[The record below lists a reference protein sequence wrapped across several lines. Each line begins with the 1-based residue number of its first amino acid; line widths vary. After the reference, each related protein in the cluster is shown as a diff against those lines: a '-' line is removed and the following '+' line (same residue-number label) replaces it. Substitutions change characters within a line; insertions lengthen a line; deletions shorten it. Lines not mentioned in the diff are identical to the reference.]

1 MKDQM
6 PKAVKVTVVIPAYN
20 AAKLLPETLDTVLQ
34 QDYQP
39 LEVIV
44 VDDGSK
50 DETASVISRYLADKR
65 VHYIYQENGG
75 LPVAR
80 NTGIKAA
87 TGHAIMFV
95 DADDLLPEGAIAAL
109 ANELNELGEDY
120 CAVHG
125 EMERFDGTTGK
136 SLGITNYK
144 KASSSRRSLLNTRAN
159 LLLTC
164 LIRKSAIAQSGL
176 FHEEMQSA
184 SEDIDFIFRV
194 SKFGRFKSVDR
205 IVYKYRIH
213 SQSKTHNFTYDYAAS
228 VTSEHRLMLD
238 RVLKDENLLLKLE
251 AWATH
256 YFWAGVDFHRHD
268 RNLARKFWLL
278 SLFLNPFQ
286 IEPLKLLRASYLNKI

>member
-1 MKDQM
+1 MNNQQQLN
-6 PKAVKVTVVIPAYN
+6 VSIVIPAYN
-20 AAKLLPETLDTVLQ
+20 AAKLLPETLDSVLGQ
-34 QDYQP
+34 SYQS

-50 DETASVISRYLADKR
+50 DETASIVSRYLTDKR
-65 VHYIYQENGG
+65 MHYIHQENGG

-87 TGHAIMFV
+87 TGDAIMFV
-95 DADDLLPEGAIAAL
+95 DADDLLPEGAISSL
-109 ANELNELGEDY
+109 ANELQSLGKEY

-125 EMERFDGTTGK
+125 EMERFDGTTGN
-136 SLGITNYK
+136 SLGMTNYK

-194 SKFGRFKSVDR
+194 SKFGQFKSIDR
-205 IVYKYRIH
+205 VVYKYRIH
-213 SQSKTHNFTYDYAAS
+213 PQSKTHNFTYEYAAS
-228 VTSEHRLMLD
+228 VVNEHRLMLE
-238 RVLKDENLLLKLE
+238 RVLKDESLLLKVE

-268 RNLARKFWLL
+268 RNLARRLWLVA
-278 SLFLNPFQ
+278 LFLNPIQ